1 MKFELGLDGRT
12 ATAGTFQAIDPLC
25 NKGQE
30 EALNPAIITNRI
42 KDQMTNSCG
51 ASQAAKDAITAAAAK
66 VVAAGT
72 RDATTADLWNTAL
85 GFAGANTNPD
95 NAPQTGL
102 VGHA

>member
-1 MKFELGLDGRT
+1 MKFELGLNGRA

-25 NKGQE
+25 NKGQQ

-42 KDQMTNSCG
+42 KDQLTNACG
-51 ASQAAKDAITAAAAK
+51 ASQAAKDAIAAAAAQ

-72 RDATTADLWNTAL
+72 RDASTADLWNTAL

-95 NAPQTGL
+95 NAPQNGL
-102 VGHA
+102 IGHT